1 VLKVAIAAVL
11 VAAAMTLAMQQSMAG
26 SPMALLALGLPYAA
40 LAVLAI
46 LYLQREGTLGD
57 KLRPRSG
64 DLTFGA
70 IVTVMLFFGAIA
82 GRKFIAPQGSVR
94 DAWIMRIYLQIGDPE
109 FMQQRVVGISLA
121 IIVVAIL
128 EEIAWRGLVY
138 ALVEERLGTRRA
150 WPVTAVLYAAAH
162 LPTLILLAD
171 PYAGPNPLIVLAAL
185 GCGLVWGLIV
195 ARTGRLPVAIFSH
208 ALFTWCVAVQFPLW
222 RLA

>member
-46 LYLQREGTLGD
+46 LYLRREGTLGD